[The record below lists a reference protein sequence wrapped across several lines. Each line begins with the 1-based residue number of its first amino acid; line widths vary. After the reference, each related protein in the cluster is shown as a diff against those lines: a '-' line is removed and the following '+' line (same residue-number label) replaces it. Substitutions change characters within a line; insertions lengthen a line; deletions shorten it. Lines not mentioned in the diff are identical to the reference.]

1 MTGDFTIIVIE
12 ILLMRRK
19 IIISLIDIIILSF
32 MISKKNPIHIHY
44 SINITDN
51 MNPPSGCM
59 SLAQVKYKPSCH
71 YIIIYSAVR

>member
-1 MTGDFTIIVIE
+1 MTGGDFTIIVIE

-32 MISKKNPIHIHY
+32 LIRENPIH
-44 SINITDN
+44 ITDN

-59 SLAQVKYKPSCH
+59 SLAQVKYKPSGH
-71 YIIIYSAVR
+71 YIIIYNAVC